1 MYIPHRFA
9 RQHEFHQRLLGKGK
23 SLPIVAKAPS
33 SLRKRDTSKDCLN
46 SQEQPVPKML
56 KVTTP
61 VSRSAN
67 VRFVHPLNIP
77 ESTEDIGSNCGR
89 IPSAIVPV
97 DNLGFTKQALQERCQ
112 IRATEAEHNLACVRL
127 EDGANHSTIKSL
139 TSRVD
144 PSCDALN
151 DLSNFLELSPRSR
164 NKVDN
169 LGSTKQAL
177 QERCQTRATEAEHN
191 LACVRLDDG
200 ANHSTIKSLTSRVNP
215 SCDALKDLSTF
226 LELSPRSRNKA
237 FPPLPDLATLN
248 SIPAFPPLPN
258 LATLNSIPGI
268 CGDQNLDNDII
279 GALFDDNDRTMSIL
293 SGSGEIFPLVDGENA
308 NPCEGEVNSKTNPS
322 CAIQARQEAINNS
335 VRNTLPEPYGPGE
348 AQSPRLM
355 PMFSSVSGI
364 FH

>member
-9 RQHEFHQRLLGKGK
+9 RQHEFHQRLLADGLGKGK
-23 SLPIVAKAPS
+23 SLPTVAKAPS

-67 VRFVHPLNIP
+67 VRLVHPLNIP
-77 ESTEDIGSNCGR
+77 ESTE
-89 IPSAIVPV
+89 
-97 DNLGFTKQALQERCQ
+97 ALQERCQ
-112 IRATEAEHNLACVRL
+112 TRATEAEHNLACVRL

-164 NKVDN
+164 NK
-169 LGSTKQAL
+169 
-177 QERCQTRATEAEHN
+177 
-191 LACVRLDDG
+191 
-200 ANHSTIKSLTSRVNP
+200 
-215 SCDALKDLSTF
+215 
-226 LELSPRSRNKA
+226 A
-237 FPPLPDLATLN
+237 FPPLPD
-248 SIPAFPPLPN
+248 